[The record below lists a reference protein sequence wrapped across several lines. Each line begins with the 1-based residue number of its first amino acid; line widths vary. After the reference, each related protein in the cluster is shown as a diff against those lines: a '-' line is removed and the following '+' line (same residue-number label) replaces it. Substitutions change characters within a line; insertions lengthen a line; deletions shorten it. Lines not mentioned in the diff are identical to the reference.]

1 MAGYRGVSRA
11 VLRNTDMAPLSMRRV
26 VLPDDYS
33 SGEKALFLMAWS
45 FRPGSKVVERIPTGE
60 KYSIMF
66 AKDSPLAG
74 QVNEVLTQLKQEGYL
89 AKLHETWFGAA
100 ADSATTTVQVA
111 EMPKAK

>member
-1 MAGYRGVSRA
+1 MLDLAAGRIDGYIS
-11 VLRNTDMAPLSMRRV
+11 DIP
-26 VLPDDYS
+26 
-33 SGEKALFLMAWS
+33 ALLYYTKDK
-45 FRPGSKVVERIPTGE
+45 PNLKVVERIPTGE

-89 AKLHETWFGAA
+89 AQLHEVWFGAA

-111 EMPKAK
+111 EMPMAK